1 MSLITEQDGITDG
14 YEAVELPSDPVS
26 AAQPAGAFLRRTSAR
41 PTRRA
46 VLYLHCRGDTFVP
59 DDLASWYTERGFH
72 FYAADMRAPGQPD
85 RLAGRRHGSK
95 ARKAC
100 FAGLDAASA
109 YLREAEGIDMLIV
122 SAHGAGAVTA
132 ALWCHARRD
141 GRPAD
146 ALILSSPALGRRQRR
161 PLAIACPVL
170 VLVGNGESGGQTRA
184 AARWWRGAVRCW
196 RSVARWWRARRAGRA
211 AVQLGRHVTWMRLDD
226 QTSDGGGPGAADRRS
241 FFDEMGR
248 WLGAYMYGQVRDQLL

>member
-1 MSLITEQDGITDG
+1 MSLITDHDGAADG

-26 AAQPAGAFLRRTSAR
+26 PVQPTGAFLRRASAR

-46 VLYLHCRGDTFVP
+46 VLYLHCRGDSFVS

-72 FYAADMRAPGQPD
+72 FYAADMRLPGRPQRSVP
-85 RLAGRRHGSK
+85 GRRRGK

-100 FAGLDAASA
+100 FAGLDAACA

-122 SAHGAGAVTA
+122 SAHAAGAVTA
-132 ALWCHARRD
+132 ALWCDARRD
-141 GRPAD
+141 DRPAD
-146 ALILSSPALGRRQRR
+146 ALILSSPAFSRRQRR
-161 PLAIACPVL
+161 PLDIACPVL
-170 VLVGNGESGGQTRA
+170 MLLGPGETGAKPGKLG
-184 AARWWRGAVRCW
+184 RWR
-196 RSVARWWRARRAGRA
+196 RARRADRT
-211 AVQLGRHVTWMRLDD
+211 VPRLGAHVTWLRLED
-226 QTSDGGGPGAADRRS
+226 QPSDGATSGAPDRRQ

>member
-1 MSLITEQDGITDG
+1 MSLITENDGATDG

-26 AAQPAGAFLRRTSAR
+26 AARPTGAFLRRASSR

-46 VLYLHCRGDTFVP
+46 VLYLHCRGDSFVS
-59 DDLASWYTERGFH
+59 DDLATWYTERGFH
-72 FYAADMRAPGQPD
+72 FYAADMRLPERPGRPSP
-85 RLAGRRHGSK
+85 GRRRHK

-100 FAGLDAASA
+100 FAGLDAACA

-122 SAHGAGAVTA
+122 SAHAAGAVTA
-132 ALWCHARRD
+132 ALWCAARRD

-146 ALILSSPALGRRQRR
+146 ALILSDPDFGRRRRR
-161 PLAIACPVL
+161 PLDIACPVL
-170 VLVGNGESGGQTRA
+170 VLAGPGEPAGKPGKI
-184 AARWWRGAVRCW
+184 ARLWRGRRDGQAAVR
-196 RSVARWWRARRAGRA
+196 
-211 AVQLGRHVTWMRLDD
+211 LGTHVTWLQLED
-226 QTSDGGGPGAADRRS
+226 QPADGAAPGVPDRRR